1 VVTERASILGKDK
14 RGILAK
20 RSKVI
25 MKAQTQPL
33 PKDAALIIIDVQKGF
48 DDPSWGR
55 RNNPQAESNIAR
67 LLDAWRKTGRPL
79 FHVQHSSRMPG
90 SLLGP
95 TSPGFEI
102 KDAVKPRPD
111 EPVIRKNVN
120 SAFIGTDLE
129 ARLRQN
135 GLKTLVFAGLTT
147 DHCVS
152 TTARMAGNMGFDTYV
167 VSDATATFDR
177 AGPDGKHYDAEE
189 VHQVSLA
196 SLHEEFATVTDTE
209 TLLKRLR

>member
-1 VVTERASILGKDK
+1 
-14 RGILAK
+14 
-20 RSKVI
+20 

-79 FHVQHSSRMPG
+79 FHIQHRSRMPG

-95 TSPGFEI
+95 ESPGFEF
-102 KDAVKPRPD
+102 KDAAKPHSG
-111 EPVIRKNVN
+111 EPAIQKNVN

-129 ARLRQN
+129 ARLRQK

-152 TTARMAGNMGFDTYV
+152 TTARMAGNLGFDAYV

-177 AGPDGKHYDAEE
+177 VGPDGKHYNAEE
-189 VHQVSLA
+189 VHAISLA
-196 SLHEEFATVTDTE
+196 SLHEEFATVVDTE
-209 TLLKRLR
+209 NLLKRLK

>member
-1 VVTERASILGKDK
+1 
-14 RGILAK
+14 
-20 RSKVI
+20 
-25 MKAQTQPL
+25 MKAQPEPL

-67 LLDAWRKTGRPL
+67 LLETWRKTGRPL
-79 FHVQHSSRMPG
+79 FHIQHRSRMPG
-90 SLLGP
+90 SVLGP
-95 TSPGFEI
+95 GSPGFEF
-102 KDAVKPRPD
+102 KDAAKPHSG
-111 EPVIRKNVN
+111 EPVIQKNVN

-135 GLKTLVFAGLTT
+135 GLKTLVIAGLVT

-152 TTARMAGNMGFDTYV
+152 TTARMAGNLGFDAYV

-177 AGPDGKHYDAEE
+177 VGPDGRSYKAEDI
-189 VHQVSLA
+189 HAINLA
-196 SLHEEFATVTDTE
+196 SLDEEFATVVDTE
-209 TLLKRLR
+209 ELLKRLK